1 MNQSLKTL
9 EKNCVT
15 ASMYKAPLKQLLPT
29 LVAWYKVR
37 TNSKIIHLPTGVD
50 WSRGEDRSFT
60 GKSISWIP
68 GRMLRILQPNGG
80 KHIQIISAGVFFLA
94 IYFVVKW
101 LEQTWKIEIF
111 FRKKQTFSN
120 KNAFQ

>member
-1 MNQSLKTL
+1 MNQAVKTL

-15 ASMYKAPLKQLLPT
+15 VSMYKAPLKQLFPT

-37 TNSKIIHLPTGVD
+37 ANSKMIHLPTGVD

-68 GRMLRILQPNGG
+68 GGMLRILQPNGG
-80 KHIQIISAGVFFLA
+80 KHIKIISAGVFFFLA
-94 IYFVVKW
+94 IY
-101 LEQTWKIEIF
+101 LL
-111 FRKKQTFSN
+111 SN
-120 KNAFQ
+120 D